1 MPPST
6 ILTAQL
12 TPLLLAAQQEAA
24 GKIEVVQ
31 KSNTELME
39 TIEAQRREIED
50 LVGVLEGRLAAL
62 QGAVEV
68 VNDGKMRVLE
78 DGGLVEE

>member
-1 MPPST
+1 
-6 ILTAQL
+6 
-12 TPLLLAAQQEAA
+12 
-24 GKIEVVQ
+24 
-31 KSNTELME
+31 ME

-50 LVGVLEGRLAAL
+50 LIGVLEGRLAAL